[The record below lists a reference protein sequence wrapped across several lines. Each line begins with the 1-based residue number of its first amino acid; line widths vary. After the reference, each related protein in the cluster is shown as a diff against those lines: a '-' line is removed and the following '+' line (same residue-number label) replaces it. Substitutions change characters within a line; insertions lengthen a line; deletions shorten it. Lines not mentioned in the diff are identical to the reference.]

1 MPYND
6 NFFFLSE
13 NKALVSGAKKTVL
26 LDLKEGK
33 TYLINNSA
41 KNILMLG
48 EQGLRIAE
56 AINKLS
62 GEVQSEDVL
71 SFLENLRD
79 RDLIIYSATAKLRE
93 PEKRPEPK
101 LDFLWIEITPSCN
114 IRCIHCYAEAGEKEQ
129 SPGLSADMIEGIIDD
144 AAALGCRQLQL
155 TGGEPTLRP
164 DIKQLLEHAK
174 AKGFEYIEVF
184 TNGTLLT
191 ESMIQ
196 FFANVGIHVALSIYS
211 YRSETHDSIT
221 RVPGSFKKTLNSLK
235 LLLAYGV
242 PTRCSVI
249 AMKQNEADLNETS
262 YFLNRLGVF
271 DRAPDPIRP
280 SGRGKNL
287 ENYPEKYGN
296 RYKQTAPY
304 FWVDS
309 WTYSRN
315 KYWNSCWFGK
325 AAVTGE
331 GDVLPCVFAREQVV
345 GNVKEEN
352 LTRIVSGEKMLKIW
366 RLTKDQ
372 VEGCKDCEYRYV
384 CQDCRPLAYGINKN
398 VYEKSPRCTYNPYTG
413 EWISVDEALPADQ
426 GCADSQ
432 KNKTNPST

>member
-1 MPYND
+1 MLHND

-13 NKALVSGAKKTVL
+13 NKVLVSGVKKSIL
-26 LDLKEGK
+26 LDLKDAK
-33 TYLINNSA
+33 TFLINNSA
-41 KNILMLG
+41 KNILELG
-48 EQGLRIAE
+48 EQGLRIGE
-56 AINKLS
+56 AIDKLK
-62 GEVQSEDVL
+62 GEIQSEDVL
-71 SFLENLRD
+71 SFLENLWNQN
-79 RDLIIYSATAKLRE
+79 LVVLSETAKLQE
-93 PEKRPEPK
+93 SEKRIEPK

-129 SPGLSADMIEGIIDD
+129 SAGLSADMIEGIIDD
-144 AAALGCRQLQL
+144 AAALGCKQLQL
-155 TGGEPTLRP
+155 TGGEPTSRP
-164 DIKQLLEHAK
+164 ELKRFLEHAK

-184 TNGTLLT
+184 TNGTLLD
-191 ESMIQ
+191 ESMVQ
-196 FFANVGIHVALSIYS
+196 FFAKNGIHVALSIYS
-211 YRSETHDSIT
+211 YRAETHDSIT

-287 ENYPEKYGN
+287 ENYPEKYGS
-296 RYKQTAPY
+296 RYKQTSPC
-304 FWVDS
+304 FWVDN

-315 KYWNSCWFGK
+315 RHWNSCWFGK

-345 GNVKEEN
+345 GNVRKEN
-352 LTRIVSGEKMLKIW
+352 LTKIITSENMLKTW
-366 RLTKDQ
+366 SLTKDQ

-384 CQDCRPLAYGINKN
+384 CQDCRPLAYGINGN
-398 VYEKSPRCTYNPYTG
+398 LYEKSPRCTYNPYTG
-413 EWISVDEALPADQ
+413 EWIGFGEEMSADQ
-426 GCADSQ
+426 RCTDSQ
-432 KNKTNPST
+432 KNKTNTST